1 MDQEVDVR
9 LPKPSDDERTGSFV
23 RHGIA
28 THRKLAID
36 HVLPVSMEGMK
47 LKIPRNI
54 S

>member
-1 MDQEVDVR
+1 MCAYPSPAMTNEPVR
-9 LPKPSDDERTGSFV
+9 LFV

-28 THRKLAID
+28 THRKLAIGD
-36 HVLPVSMEGMK
+36 VLPVSMEGMK